1 MCCHRVL
8 VGNHTISK
16 TTWVTV
22 QDIEN
27 ISLVGSVGHAT
38 VQCNGKLSFTFW
50 KVHDLQISSITF
62 VRCGLEV
69 IEDINTKIL
78 SRYHVPIQ
86 VALLFVECSSV
97 VLKNVMECHGKLW
110 VWSTGV

>member
-50 KVHDLQISSITF
+50 KVHDLQISSTTF
-62 VRCGLEV
+62 FRCGLEV
-69 IEDINTKIL
+69 IDDINTVQI
-78 SRYHVPIQ
+78 SCPNPSGFVVCRM
-86 VALLFVECSSV
+86 LFCGVE
-97 VLKNVMECHGKLW
+97 ECNGMSWKAMGMVYW
-110 VWSTGV
+110 GIT